1 MGDSVEDN
9 ERLDEQAVASI
20 RAGLARIL
28 ASDVF
33 SAAPQLS
40 AFLSFVVERAVE
52 GRRAELKGY
61 TIAVEA
67 LGRPA
72 DFDPQADPIVRVEA
86 GRLRRALTQYYA
98 GEGQDDPVRMTMPV
112 GGYAPVFAFVEPGD
126 RVGPEPFVPPGGPVD
141 GQDMRADIAERDA
154 AARRWLLVALAVLAC
169 ALLALLVWYLE
180 PFGETPQ
187 SNLVTQTSRPA
198 DTSPP
203 EVARDRSTA
212 PSAQL
217 VSVAIVIP
225 RVPTDPKLAEA
236 VRRVAEVLVDVTA
249 RFDDLLVIKAPA
261 PGAPPPEGVDYVFE
275 ISILSTE
282 GALEGFGRLRAAKDG
297 RIVWTASSSRPVG
310 ELLQDQDLVDLA
322 RRVGTRLAE
331 PFGVIHA
338 DFRQNSSAPAMQCI
352 FQAFDYRRFM
362 TPEKRVAART
372 CLEQLVE
379 RDPGF
384 YPAWA
389 QFALLMAGEYAA
401 APDAGRSASLDR
413 AMAATLTAIRL
424 APSGARA
431 QQAMMEILFLRGS
444 VADAIRAG
452 REAVNRNPYDP
463 DIMATLGSLYVRLN
477 RPAEGLPLLERAI
490 EISAGR
496 PPWYDFYAFLAAYLT
511 GARRLS
517 ETYSAVL
524 EADGTPFSLL
534 GQALQASM
542 SGDSTRRDFA
552 LSELARRSP
561 LFGSDPRLY
570 LARRGFSEDV
580 TQRIV
585 GDLGIA
591 GR

>member
-1 MGDSVEDN
+1 
-9 ERLDEQAVASI
+9 
-20 RAGLARIL
+20 
-28 ASDVF
+28 
-33 SAAPQLS
+33 
-40 AFLSFVVERAVE
+40 
-52 GRRAELKGY
+52 
-61 TIAVEA
+61 
-67 LGRPA
+67 
-72 DFDPQADPIVRVEA
+72 
-86 GRLRRALTQYYA
+86 
-98 GEGQDDPVRMTMPV
+98 
-112 GGYAPVFAFVEPGD
+112 
-126 RVGPEPFVPPGGPVD
+126 
-141 GQDMRADIAERDA
+141 
-154 AARRWLLVALAVLAC
+154 
-169 ALLALLVWYLE
+169 
-180 PFGETPQ
+180 
-187 SNLVTQTSRPA
+187 
-198 DTSPP
+198 
-203 EVARDRSTA
+203 
-212 PSAQL
+212 
-217 VSVAIVIP
+217 
-225 RVPTDPKLAEA
+225 
-236 VRRVAEVLVDVTA
+236 
-249 RFDDLLVIKAPA
+249 
-261 PGAPPPEGVDYVFE
+261 
-275 ISILSTE
+275 
-282 GALEGFGRLRAAKDG
+282 
-297 RIVWTASSSRPVG
+297 
-310 ELLQDQDLVDLA
+310 VDLA

-511 GARRLS
+511 GAKRLS

-561 LFGSDPRLY
+561 LFGTDPRLY